1 MAIGMFEL
9 YKASSCVTLIL
20 FLKYFIS
27 NMRWGFAKGKANLRA
42 KEDFNNNANATADDV
57 ERANHAGRIIQND
70 LENLPIGLIVIWA
83 SLLTVNASY
92 TVLEDGE
99 AACLTHL
106 VFTCLFCIFHV
117 LHTIIY
123 ELKLGLPRSLVFV
136 LSMCSLFGLMILMIV
151 CAFYLPETPSSPE
164 EITVVRGLLL

>member
-70 LENLPIGLIVIWA
+70 LENLQSV
-83 SLLTVNASY
+83 
-92 TVLEDGE
+92 
-99 AACLTHL
+99 
-106 VFTCLFCIFHV
+106 
-117 LHTIIY
+117 
-123 ELKLGLPRSLVFV
+123 
-136 LSMCSLFGLMILMIV
+136 
-151 CAFYLPETPSSPE
+151 
-164 EITVVRGLLL
+164 